1 LKRPYWHG
9 RDLFSPEVPGQ
20 PEEVLIADARAGL
33 TPADMVERKLLF
45 LLRGA
50 SVAGSHLGMG
60 GPSVRGKVESSRG
73 PGLPPG
79 VPGEQPP
86 PEVGGSRPQGP
97 VIVSD
102 GMPQRRSSGL
112 NATHVPADPGE
123 LELDGDALEAVLDGP
138 TN

>member
-50 SVAGSHLGMG
+50 SVAGSHLCMG
-60 GPSVRGKVESSRG
+60 GPSVRGKVESTVPRRG
-73 PGLPPG
+73 RMN
-79 VPGEQPP
+79 
-86 PEVGGSRPQGP
+86 GGASVTGDRK
-97 VIVSD
+97 
-102 GMPQRRSSGL
+102 
-112 NATHVPADPGE
+112 PASQ
-123 LELDGDALEAVLDGP
+123 AL
-138 TN
+138 